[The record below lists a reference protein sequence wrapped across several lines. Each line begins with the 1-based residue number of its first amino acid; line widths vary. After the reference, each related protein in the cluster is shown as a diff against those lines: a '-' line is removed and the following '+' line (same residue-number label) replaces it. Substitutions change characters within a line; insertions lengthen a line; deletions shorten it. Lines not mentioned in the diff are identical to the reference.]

1 MQENMETQFN
11 HIDTNNLEP
20 SQVVPT
26 LSDSDEIFDM
36 GDNFDFGEFQ
46 VVRREFFAH
55 LREPSLTFNN
65 CRIYV
70 NMAAVSKFP
79 HTDYM
84 QVLINRERKILA
96 LRPCKEGARDS
107 FKWCYESKGK
117 RKPSQITCKIFFAK
131 VFTMMEWNSDC
142 RYKLL
147 GNVIHSNGEYMLAF
161 DLTSTEVYQ
170 MTYVEGAKPK
180 ASKTPIFPAG
190 WQNQFGMPFNEHR
203 QSMQIN
209 VFDGYAIY
217 AIKDNT
223 AVKAEPDADKDEGGL
238 VADSQNL
245 MSVQF
250 TNGGNGNG

>member
-1 MQENMETQFN
+1 
-11 HIDTNNLEP
+11 
-20 SQVVPT
+20 
-26 LSDSDEIFDM
+26 
-36 GDNFDFGEFQ
+36 
-46 VVRREFFAH
+46 
-55 LREPSLTFNN
+55 
-65 CRIYV
+65 
-70 NMAAVSKFP
+70 
-79 HTDYM
+79 
-84 QVLINRERKILA
+84 
-96 LRPCKEGARDS
+96 
-107 FKWCYESKGK
+107 
-117 RKPSQITCKIFFAK
+117 
-131 VFTMMEWNSDC
+131 
-142 RYKLL
+142 
-147 GNVIHSNGEYMLAF
+147 
-161 DLTSTEVYQ
+161 

>member
-11 HIDTNNLEP
+11 THTHSFGDEP

-26 LSDSDEIFDM
+26 LADGDEIFDM
-36 GDNFDFGEFQ
+36 SDDFDFGEFQ

-55 LREPSLTFNN
+55 LREPSLSFNN

-70 NMAAVSKFP
+70 NTAAISKFP

-117 RKPSQITCKIFFAK
+117 RKPSQITCKIFYAK
-131 VFTMMEWNSDC
+131 VFTMMEWDSDC

-170 MTYVEGAKPK
+170 KTYTEGAKPK
-180 ASKTPIFPAG
+180 TSRTPIFPAG

-209 VFDGYAIY
+209 IFDGYAIY

-223 AVKAEPDADKDEGGL
+223 AVKSETVSDEDETAITEENALTPANFTYGGL
-238 VADSQNL
+238 S
-245 MSVQF
+245 
-250 TNGGNGNG
+250 NG